1 MRIVFLLF
9 IFIGFAAISFSQN
22 TNSNILDIR
31 INKNCF
37 RTADKELEIIA
48 ETYLLKLRFD
58 KERLQKYSIELDFV
72 NERLEDVLLEICK
85 ITKSKYY
92 ITNENVIHIIN
103 KKDEKKVNLAELKI
117 EQPDGNNTNNKP
129 TRFTITVS
137 GKITDNATGEP
148 LPNVN
153 VAAMD
158 GKTKA
163 SSNADGYFTLYGVPS
178 DTSALLF
185 TIVGYTPFKHQ
196 LSPLQ
201 LLKDIAIEMI
211 ASKNMLSEVVI
222 TARKDQSFKLN
233 QKVSMIKL
241 TPSKIATLPNVGEK
255 DIFRAFQLMPGVSA
269 GNEQTA
275 GLYVR
280 GGTPDQNLVLF
291 DGFTVYNVDH
301 LFGFFS
307 AFNSNAIKDVEL
319 YKGGYESKYGGR
331 ISSVVDI
338 TGKEGNKKKF
348 NIGGD
353 IGFLSINGITEGPIG
368 KKASFLMTYRRSFA
382 SSLYD
387 KISDKV
393 SNGGDSVITLPN
405 GRTLT
410 PGVKSWFDD
419 MNARLT
425 FNPTKKDV
433 LSLSFYK
440 GKDNVDNQI
449 TPPTRGPRPGGGTGP
464 TINIGTTDLTEWG
477 NTGASIKWSR
487 KWNPQFYSNALISY
501 SSYYSNRDRSREGT
515 VTRPDGT
522 VLEIKNGTLESND
535 LKDVSIKTDF
545 EWKANKNHSIEFGYQ
560 LTSNRIQYNFAQNDT
575 ISIIDRDTRGKTG
588 AIYLQDN
595 MKLLNDKLN
604 VTGGIRTSY
613 FEPTSKLYFEPR
625 LNVIYDISDKLKL
638 KGSAGQYYQFVKRVI
653 REDILEGSRDFWV
666 LTDNDKLPV
675 SSSQQFVLG
684 AAWENKDFLIDV
696 EGYYKKVKGLSEYT
710 LRFTPTRGTI
720 NYQESFF
727 EGTGYA
733 KGIDF
738 LLQKKF
744 GKYNGWIGYTL
755 GEVKNNFPV
764 YGQKDFYASNDV
776 THEFKMVHTYK
787 WKRFDFS
794 LTWMYLT
801 GKPYTAPSGG
811 YQITLLDGT
820 TQDYLSVSNKNGLR
834 LLNYHRMDFA
844 ATYNYGRPGKGN
856 GTIGLSLFNL
866 YNRENIWYKN
876 FDIIQNEIIATD
888 VKYLGFTPNLS
899 FTWRLR

>member
-1 MRIVFLLF
+1 MRKIIFLAFIVGLSLPSLSQVTATNVLDMRI
-9 IFIGFAAISFSQN
+9 
-22 TNSNILDIR
+22 T
-31 INKNCF
+31 KHCF
-37 RTADKELEIIA
+37 RTADKELEGLA
-48 ETYLLKLRFD
+48 EAYLLKLRFD
-58 KERLQKYSIELDFV
+58 KERLKQYTIDLDFD
-72 NERLEDVLLEICK
+72 NESLKDVLMEICK

-92 ITNENVIHIIN
+92 ITNDNVIQIID
-103 KKDEKKVNLAELKI
+103 KKDEKNVNLNNLHV
-117 EQPDGNNTNNKP
+117 EQDNKKPGNINP
-129 TRFTITVS
+129 TKFNITVS
-137 GKITDNATGEP
+137 GKVTDDASGEP

-153 VAAMD
+153 VMILN
-158 GKTKA
+158 GKSGTTT
-163 SSNADGYFTLYGVPS
+163 NADGYFTLYGVPS
-178 DTSALLF
+178 DTSTLIF
-185 TIVGYTPFKHQ
+185 SIIGYNPFKHY
-196 LSPLQ
+196 LSPSQ
-201 LLKDIAIEMI
+201 SLKDISIQMTS
-211 ASKNMLSEVVI
+211 SKNTLSEVVI
-222 TARKDQSFKLN
+222 TAPKDQSFKLN

-307 AFNSNAIKDVEL
+307 AFNSNAIKDVQL

-353 IGFLSINGITEGPIG
+353 IGFLSANGIAEGPIG
-368 KKASFLMTYRRSFA
+368 EKASFLLAYRRSFA
-382 SSLYD
+382 TSLFD

-393 SNGGDSVITLPN
+393 SNGGDSVVTLPN
-405 GRTLT
+405 GRTIT

-433 LSLSFYK
+433 ISLSFYK

-449 TPPTRGPRPGGGTGP
+449 TPPTGGGRPGGGTAP
-464 TINIGTTDLTEWG
+464 TFNIGITDLTEWG
-477 NTGASIKWSR
+477 NTGASLKWSR
-487 KWNPQFYSNALISY
+487 KWSPKFYSNALISY
-501 SSYYSNRDRSREGT
+501 SSYYSDRDRSREGT
-515 VTRPDGT
+515 ITRTDGT
-522 VLEIKNGTLESND
+522 VVEIKNGTLENND
-535 LKDVSIKTDF
+535 LKDISLKSDF
-545 EWKANKNHSIEFGYQ
+545 EWKLNKNHNIEFGYH
-560 LTSNRIQYNFAQNDT
+560 LTNNRIKYSYAQNDT
-575 ISIIDRDTRGKTG
+575 ISIIDRDTKGTTG
-588 AIYLQDN
+588 AVYLQDN
-595 MKLLNDKLN
+595 MNLFNEKLN
-604 VTGGIRTSY
+604 IIGGIRTSY
-613 FEPTSKLYFEPR
+613 FSPTGKTYFEPR
-625 LNVIYDISDKLKL
+625 LNITFDISDKLKL
-638 KGSAGQYYQFVKRVI
+638 KGSAGQYNQFVKRVI

-675 SSSQQFVLG
+675 SSSKQFILG

-696 EGYYKKVKGLSEYT
+696 EGYYKKLSGLSEYT
-710 LRFTPTRGTI
+710 LRFTPTRGTV
-720 NYQESFF
+720 NYEESFYQ
-727 EGTGYA
+727 GTGYA
-733 KGIDF
+733 KGIDV
-738 LLQKKF
+738 LVQKKF
-744 GKYNGWIGYTL
+744 GKYNGWVGYTL
-755 GEVKNNFPV
+755 GEVKNNYPV
-764 YGQKDFYASNDV
+764 YGEKDFYASNDI

-811 YQITLLDGT
+811 YQITLLDGS
-820 TQDYLSVSNKNGLR
+820 TQDYLSSSNKNGLR
-834 LLNYHRMDFA
+834 LPAYHRMDIA
-844 ATYNYGRPGKGN
+844 ATYNYGKPGKGN
-856 GTIGLSLFNL
+856 GTIGLSLFNI

-876 FDIIQNEIIATD
+876 YDIIDNEIIATD

-899 FTWRLR
+899 FTWRLK